1 MEYLMQSFPE
11 RNFDVT
17 NWWQLWPGIL
27 CCLITRKSLELQ
39 SEEVVLRTHN
49 CCCNLVQR
57 RPYAQLT
64 LLEERSMCWGTCAGI
79 NSDLAPMNEKSEGGI
94 VPGCGCSQE
103 LVQEIVRELNL
114 RKDGRGKTAQMR
126 QQRFMLDKLSKLAV
140 QFPLLLNHFG
150 IRYPPDEQTM
160 QRLFGTRR
168 PPMRPLSEVAGSTP
182 LPDFE
187 SHTYDVTCC
196 CQSICCTS
204 RTLDLSQDEAVV
216 TTKQSITGTVM
227 TSRVPYANI
236 QSVDAKSA
244 CGCLALLEAGELT
257 KPPGQ
262 EAGLPIQPGCGCDGG
277 MVEQI
282 RADLQARVDVRGN
295 VGQIKQLERMMSK
308 FGDFAAELPL
318 ILDKVGADTSY
329 PPTQETMQ
337 AVYGPQGP
345 EINPPSSIPHEIASQ
360 AFPTR
365 TFQVRNECQ
374 NLCSFIGT
382 CGIAGCMKHEMVL
395 EPEQVVTTF
404 RTNCGTSIDRKPYAQ
419 LKAVDEEIICCCCH
433 MVNLHCPGWCGDSE
447 MINEIASELQAR
459 KVGRG
464 NIAQLRN
471 QENTMI
477 KALEADIR
485 MDVLLKKK
493 DIEYP
498 PSQQTLQAIYGESP
512 PQLPPAAAERGQALH
527 LSASE
532 QMDRRVFD
540 ITNMCEMVCC
550 CLQKTNLELNDEE
563 AIFRKQSCCLKGVRR
578 EPYAQLGSV
587 EPARLFCGLCVNV
600 QTDQNLVCPGCGCNH
615 HLTETISAELQNRKV
630 KRGNIAQIRQQ
641 ENLLIEIIK
650 LGAKMDTFLHG
661 SGVQYPPSQETMR
674 SIFGPGVPGQTAG
687 AGPVIEVTVPMGMR
701 AGEAFEV
708 QGPTGRFMVTI
719 PQGLSEGHTFQA
731 QLPPAAVAPNDSD
744 MIPFM
749 TAS

>member
-1 MEYLMQSFPE
+1 MQ
-11 RNFDVT
+11 T
-17 NWWQLWPGIL
+17 A
-27 CCLITRKSLELQ
+27 
-39 SEEVVLRTHN
+39 
-49 CCCNLVQR
+49 
-57 RPYAQLT
+57 PY
-64 LLEERSMCWGTCAGI
+64 S
-79 NSDLAPMNEKSEGGI
+79 S
-94 VPGCGCSQE
+94 
-103 LVQEIVRELNL
+103 
-114 RKDGRGKTAQMR
+114 
-126 QQRFMLDKLSKLAV
+126 
-140 QFPLLLNHFG
+140 
-150 IRYPPDEQTM
+150 
-160 QRLFGTRR
+160 
-168 PPMRPLSEVAGSTP
+168 
-182 LPDFE
+182 LPD
-187 SHTYDVTCC
+187 S
-196 CQSICCTS
+196 
-204 RTLDLSQDEAVV
+204 
-216 TTKQSITGTVM
+216 K
-227 TSRVPYANI
+227 
-236 QSVDAKSA
+236 VDAKSA

-262 EAGLPIQPGCGCDGG
+262 EAGVPIQPGCGCDGG

-477 KALEADIR
+477 KALEAETHHFK
-485 MDVLLKKK
+485 LK
-493 DIEYP
+493 
-498 PSQQTLQAIYGESP
+498 QTIKN
-512 PQLPPAAAERGQALH
+512 RT
-527 LSASE
+527 
-532 QMDRRVFD
+532 F
-540 ITNMCEMVCC
+540 
-550 CLQKTNLELNDEE
+550 
-563 AIFRKQSCCLKGVRR
+563 
-578 EPYAQLGSV
+578 YA
-587 EPARLFCGLCVNV
+587 FCFFN
-600 QTDQNLVCPGCGCNH
+600 
-615 HLTETISAELQNRKV
+615 
-630 KRGNIAQIRQQ
+630 
-641 ENLLIEIIK
+641 
-650 LGAKMDTFLHG
+650 
-661 SGVQYPPSQETMR
+661 
-674 SIFGPGVPGQTAG
+674 
-687 AGPVIEVTVPMGMR
+687 GMY
-701 AGEAFEV
+701 
-708 QGPTGRFMVTI
+708 
-719 PQGLSEGHTFQA
+719 
-731 QLPPAAVAPNDSD
+731 
-744 MIPFM
+744 
-749 TAS
+749 